1 MLSHLYIRN
10 YALIDELDLQLGD
23 QFNIITGE
31 TGAGK
36 SIILGALGLIL
47 GNRADSKTL
56 NHANGKCIIEGT
68 FSVPENFKAFFDQH
82 ELDFDAEN
90 LLRRE
95 IAPSGKSRAFVNDTP
110 VSLQVLKEIGEKL
123 VDIHSQHSNLLL
135 NNSSFRL
142 DVVDAFAKNDSAR
155 SNHSKAFAEWAEA
168 QKKYASFLE
177 ESQALQKD
185 LDYLKFQLNEIE
197 SLRLESGEY
206 ARNEK
211 ELSLLSNVEK
221 LMEATGKGRS
231 ILDEGD
237 FSVIEQLSDLKA
249 DVQVVARV
257 NESMLTLS
265 ERLNSSLLELRDIYQ
280 EFVGLSTDIQEDP
293 ERLDE
298 LNERQQLLQR
308 LFRKYNTEHEDALL
322 TMASDL
328 ADKVRKAEF
337 SDEDTVHWKKE
348 VERLEEVVVE
358 AGSKLTTTRVTAANE
373 VNEAVTILLRE
384 LGMPDAIFKIDF
396 EQLPIELAGANGF
409 DKTRFLFSSNKG
421 NNPQSVSQVASG
433 GEISRIMLALKYL
446 LAGSSRFPTLIFDEI
461 DLGISGEVAIKM
473 GSLLNKLSRQ
483 HQIVSITH
491 LPQIAAMGTT
501 HFKVSKTSDQN
512 RSYSHI
518 TRLGEGERI
527 QEISQM
533 IAGASAGE
541 NAVESAKE
549 LLQKFAAL
557 N

>member
-1 MLSHLYIRN
+1 MLNHLYIRN

-47 GNRADSKTL
+47 GNRADSKVL
-56 NHANGKCIIEGT
+56 NQTAGKCIIEGT
-68 FSVPENFKAFFDQH
+68 FTVPQNFKSFFDEH
-82 ELDFDAEN
+82 ELDFDDEN

-135 NNSSFRL
+135 GNSGFRL
-142 DVVDAFAKNDSAR
+142 DVVDAFAKNDEVRHKYA
-155 SNHSKAFAEWAEA
+155 KAFAEWAEA
-168 QKKYASFLE
+168 KKKYSAFLE
-177 ESQALQKD
+177 ESEALQKD

-206 ARNEK
+206 ERNEQ
-211 ELSLLSNVEK
+211 ELGLLSNVEK
-221 LMEATGKGRS
+221 LLEASTKGRS

-249 DVQVVARV
+249 DVQAAARV
-257 NESMLTLS
+257 NESMSTLA
-265 ERLNSSLLELRDIYQ
+265 ERLDSSLLELRDIYQ

-293 ERLDE
+293 ERLDQ

-308 LFRKYNTEHEDALL
+308 LFRKYNAEHEDALL
-322 TMASDL
+322 SLASDL

-348 VERLEEVVVE
+348 VERLEKAVLEVGQE
-358 AGSKLTTTRVTAANE
+358 LTSSRATAARE
-373 VNEAVTILLRE
+373 VNDAVTLLLRE
-384 LGMPDAIFKIDF
+384 LGMPDAAFEIDF
-396 EQLPIELAGANGF
+396 EPLPIESVGVNGF
-409 DKTRFLFSSNKG
+409 DRTLFLFSSNKG
-421 NNPQSVSQVASG
+421 KAPQPVSKVASG

-501 HFKVSKTSDQN
+501 HFKVSKTSDQD

-533 IAGASAGE
+533 IAGVSAGE